1 VSATPPA
8 PDWPLPPR
16 AARVFYGAVD
26 AWGRIE
32 ADAPDPVAA
41 LPRDPR
47 ERARLARALAWLEWS
62 PRLLL
67 RSRRGLSWL
76 PRAERRAWLDALE
89 RRGPFRAAARRVHAA
104 VDAALA
110 RADAS
115 RPHDETFRS
124 HGDASRGERASLA

>member
-1 VSATPPA
+1 MSETTTPA
-8 PDWPLPPR
+8 PDWPLAPR
-16 AARVFYGAVD
+16 SARVFYGAVD

-47 ERARLARALAWLEWS
+47 ELARLARALVWLEWS

-76 PRAERRAWLDALE
+76 GREERRAWLEALE

-110 RADAS
+110 RARADAA
-115 RPHDETFRS
+115 R
-124 HGDASRGERASLA
+124 GDASQSREGA